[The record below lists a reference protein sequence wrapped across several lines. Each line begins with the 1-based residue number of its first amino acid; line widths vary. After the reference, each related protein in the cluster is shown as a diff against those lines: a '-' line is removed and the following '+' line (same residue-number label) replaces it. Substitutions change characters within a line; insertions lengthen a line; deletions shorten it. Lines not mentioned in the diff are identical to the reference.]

1 MAAADNSWYTDVVN
15 AQEKFDLNAPLT
27 DEELVA
33 AGMLAVL
40 PSKLTQEASG
50 PVLKDL
56 DDLDDVAPTDAVADF
71 IDGDSYNGRYAHYLK
86 CQALAALVA
95 FDEGWSSFEELILKP
110 YVRERKRENA
120 EYRGEDPNK
129 AFSLRL
135 RQQAAEDF
143 VRFIR
148 YMINEAV
155 ATPKPALEVKK

>member
-1 MAAADNSWYTDVVN
+1 
-15 AQEKFDLNAPLT
+15 
-27 DEELVA
+27 
-33 AGMLAVL
+33 
-40 PSKLTQEASG
+40 
-50 PVLKDL
+50 
-56 DDLDDVAPTDAVADF
+56 
-71 IDGDSYNGRYAHYLK
+71 
-86 CQALAALVA
+86 
-95 FDEGWSSFEELILKP
+95 
-110 YVRERKRENA
+110 VRERKRENA